1 MLPPHNHS
9 NGDGEDMEIKGTSVL
24 VTGASR
30 GLGKCIAEELLARG
44 AARVYCAAPDSGSLE
59 AMVSAH
65 PARVVPLALDITDE
79 QQVHEAAEAA
89 SDVSLVFN
97 NAGVMA
103 LGTPLDAD
111 LNLVERDMRV
121 NYLGTLLVT
130 RAFAPVLERHG
141 GGAFVNIISLLGLAP
156 VTGMSP
162 YCASKA
168 ASHSLTQ
175 ALRHELA
182 GKGIAVMGVY
192 PGGLNTDM
200 LAGVDAPKAE
210 PTDVARAILDAVE
223 SGNQED
229 ITPDQFSSDAYA
241 GWRAD
246 PKSLERQ
253 LAAF

>member
-1 MLPPHNHS
+1 
-9 NGDGEDMEIKGTSVL
+9 MEISGKTVL

-30 GLGKCIAEELLARG
+30 GLGRCIAEELLARG
-44 AARVYCAAPDSGSLE
+44 AACVYAAAPEPGSLK
-59 AMVSAH
+59 AIVSRDRK
-65 PARVVPLALDITDE
+65 RVVRLALDITDE
-79 QQVHEAAEAA
+79 DQVQEAARTAD
-89 SDVSLVFN
+89 DVSLVFN

-103 LGTPLDAD
+103 LGTPLDAE

-130 RAFAPVLERHG
+130 RSFAPVLERQG

-156 VTGMSP
+156 ITGMSP

-168 ASHSLTQ
+168 AAHSLTQ

-182 GKGIAVMGVY
+182 GRGIAVLGVY

-210 PTDVARAILDAVE
+210 PADVARAILDAIE
-223 SGNQED
+223 SGEQED

-246 PKSLERQ
+246 PKALERQ

>member
-1 MLPPHNHS
+1 MRIQGS
-9 NGDGEDMEIKGTSVL
+9 SVL

-30 GLGKCIAEELLARG
+30 GLGKCIAEDLRDR
-44 AARVYCAAPDSGSLE
+44 AAAKVYVSAPDAGSLE
-59 AMVSAH
+59 SLVDEA
-65 PARVVPLALDITDE
+65 PGCFVPLALDITNDA
-79 QQVHEAAEAA
+79 QVHAAAETAG
-89 SDVSLVFN
+89 DVSLVFN
-97 NAGVMA
+97 NAGVMT
-103 LGTPLDAD
+103 LGTPMDAD

-121 NYLGTLLVT
+121 NYMGTLRVT
-130 RAFAPVLERHG
+130 RAFAPVLERQG

-168 ASHSLTQ
+168 AAHSLTQ

-182 GKGIAVMGVY
+182 GKGIAVIGVY

-210 PTDVARAILDAVE
+210 PVDVARAILDAVE
-223 SGNQED
+223 SGERED
-229 ITPDQFSSDAYA
+229 ITPDQFSADAYA

-246 PKSLERQ
+246 PKALERQ